1 MYASVVVKEIWHFKI
16 DIVWFKGLKFS
27 STQGATKSPLESL
40 RDSVPT
46 SIKMK
51 SKVPDLYSKKK
62 IDDGLKSSVPS
73 ALSPDEPQ
81 RVHET
86 GNRKT
91 ILLNGVQRCS
101 KWKPYLTSIC
111 FLNKLCIF

>member
-1 MYASVVVKEIWHFKI
+1 MFQWLWKKFDILKI

-27 STQGATKSPLESL
+27 STQGATKSPVESL

-51 SKVPDLYSKKK
+51 SKVPDLSSKKK
-62 IDDGLKSSVPS
+62 IDDALKSSVPS

-86 GNRKT
+86 GNKQT
-91 ILLNGVQRCS
+91 ILLNEFNAV
-101 KWKPYLTSIC
+101 PNENYI
-111 FLNKLCIF
+111 